1 MVQYLS
7 QYNIILVGFL
17 ASLTAGLATS
27 AGTLPIFFARDI
39 SKRVMDALLGTA
51 AGIMLAATSF
61 SLVIPAIDKAGGGAR
76 GAGIVLVGILAGG
89 MFLDLIDKCFPN
101 TNLMANSMPDTGSKS
116 GLFDLH
122 RPEMRKVWMFI
133 LAITVHNFPEGM
145 AVGVGF
151 GDGDISNG
159 LSIAIGI
166 GLQNMPE
173 GLAVALPLLREGCPK
188 WKAFLVSTATG
199 LVEPIGGLLGIG
211 LVNIA
216 RPMLPFLLAF
226 AAGAMLFVIAHE
238 VIPESQADRGNS
250 KLATYALMVGFVIMM
265 FMDVV
270 LG

>member
-101 TNLMANSMPDTGSKS
+101 TNLMANSMPDTGTKS

-159 LSIAIGI
+159 LSIAIAAA
-166 GLQNMPE
+166 P
-173 GLAVALPLLREGCPK
+173 
-188 WKAFLVSTATG
+188 
-199 LVEPIGGLLGIG
+199 GGLPKMEGFPG
-211 LVNIA
+211 FDGNGAGRAHRRFA
-216 RPMLPFLLAF
+216 RHRARKHCPAHAAVFAGVCRRGHAF
-226 AAGAMLFVIAHE
+226 RHCA
-238 VIPESQADRGNS
+238 
-250 KLATYALMVGFVIMM
+250 
-265 FMDVV
+265 
-270 LG
+270 